1 MAEGGTTLKVLVVG
15 SGAREHALAWKIS
28 RSPRVSELYAAPGNA
43 GTAAIAVNV
52 PVKAEDI
59 DGLLAWAK
67 DNGIY
72 LTVVGPEVPLA
83 LGIVDR
89 FRAAGL
95 RIFGPSGQAAQIEAS
110 KVFADALMAKH
121 GIPAPQSAAFD
132 SYDEAVAYVRRQTP
146 PIVLKADGLA
156 AGKGVVIAATVK
168 EAETALAEMMRD
180 KVFGD
185 AGNRVIVQEHLNGRE
200 MSYFIITDGRTVLPT
215 VPACDYK
222 RINDNDEGPNTGGM
236 GSYSPPPF
244 YTDALGTVIRK
255 TIMEP
260 AVLGMADAGIPYAG
274 ILYGGLMIDNRRPKV
289 IEFNCRLGDPE
300 TQVVLPRLKTDL
312 LAVIVAAL
320 DGTLDQVTLDWTDE
334 ACVGVVMASGGYPGK
349 YETGLPVTGL
359 DTLDEDVI
367 VFHAGT
373 KPGENGAVLTAG
385 GRVLTVVALGKDLE
399 EARNKVYA
407 NISRISFP
415 GAHYRRDIADPKK
428 IEG

>member
-1 MAEGGTTLKVLVVG
+1 VG
-15 SGAREHALAWKIS
+15 SGAREHALAWKLAQ
-28 RSPRVSELYAAPGNA
+28 SPKVTELFAAPGNA
-43 GTAAIAVNV
+43 GTAAIATNV

-59 DGLLAWAK
+59 EGLLARVK
-67 DNGIY
+67 QHGIE
-72 LTVVGPEVPLA
+72 LTVVGPEGPLA
-83 LGIVDR
+83 AGIVDR

-95 RIFGPSGQAAQIEAS
+95 RVFGPTAAAARIEAS
-110 KVFADALMAKH
+110 KVFAGELMKQHA
-121 GIPAPQSAAFD
+121 IPAAGSAAFD
-132 SYDEAVAYVRRQTP
+132 SYDAALDYVRKQTP

-156 AGKGVVIAATVK
+156 AGKGVIIAGSVQ
-168 EAETALAEMMRD
+168 EAEHALSEMMRD
-180 KVFGD
+180 RVFGE
-185 AGNRVIVQEHLNGRE
+185 AGSRVIVQEHLRGRE

-222 RINDNDEGPNTGGM
+222 RINDGDEGPNTGGM

-244 YTDALGTVIRK
+244 YTEALGTLVRK

-260 AVLGMADAGIPYAG
+260 AVLGLADAGSPYTG
-274 ILYGGLMIDNRRPKV
+274 TLYGGLMIDNNRPKV

-312 LAVIVAAL
+312 VEVIEAAL
-320 DGTLDQVTLDWTDE
+320 DGRLDGVTLEWTDE

-359 DTLDEDVI
+359 DALGEGLI

-373 KPGENGAVLTAG
+373 KPGDNGEVLTSG

-399 EARNKVYA
+399 DAREKVYA
-407 NISRISFP
+407 NISRINFK
-415 GAHYRRDIADPKK
+415 GAHYRTDIAVVK
-428 IEG
+428 